1 MWNYLQDLCYFL
13 FKSLIEF
20 TTKAIWDSRFTCGE
34 ILMIDSI
41 PFLSDYTD
49 FFILSVLVTCF
60 TRDLFTSSKLS
71 YTLPY
76 TCSYGLLRR
85 HSGKES
91 ACQCWRYKRHRFD
104 SWLRKRPW
112 KRKWQPTPVFLPE
125 KSHGQRS
132 SEGCSPKVCRVRHD
146 YVTKHTT
153 QQHPPL
159 SSFSTSILLPS

>member
-1 MWNYLQDLCYFL
+1 
-13 FKSLIEF
+13 
-20 TTKAIWDSRFTCGE
+20 
-34 ILMIDSI
+34 MIDSI

-49 FFILSVLVTCF
+49 FLILSVLVSCF

-76 TCSYGLLRR
+76 NCSYGLLRR

-91 ACQCWRYKRHRFD
+91 ACQCWRYKSHRFD
-104 SWLRKRPW
+104 SWVRKSPG

-132 SEGCSPKVCRVRHD
+132 LQATVHE
-146 YVTKHTT
+146 VTKSQTQLSAHTLV
-153 QQHPPL
+153 HNI
-159 SSFSTSILLPS
+159 SLLFL